1 MILSLFRYFAE
12 HYNLPSI
19 FTYISFRSAMAAV
32 CGFML
37 ALLLGPTIIRKLR
50 ALKLGQEIRQ
60 DGPQDHLKK
69 AGTPTMGG
77 LLIILA
83 VFISSALWFD
93 MLSIYNWILL
103 LAVMGYGL
111 LGFLD
116 DYLKI
121 TRKNSDGLLAR
132 FKLIGQCILG
142 IIIGSLVYYHGNQYT
157 TYIYLPFYKEPVL
170 DLGLWHGAFYISFV
184 TLLLMASSNA
194 VNLTDGLDGLAT
206 GLMLIAL
213 VPFAVIAYIIGRA
226 DFASYLFL
234 PHIAG
239 ASELSIGIL
248 ALLGAS
254 LGFLWFNS
262 HPAQIMMG
270 DTGSLSY
277 GAALGTIAILLKK
290 EILLLIIGGVFV
302 LETLSVILQV
312 FYFKYTKRKHTEG
325 KRLFRM
331 APLHH
336 HFELIGWHENQVVNR
351 FWILGVIFAL
361 FGLLALKIR

>member
-1 MILSLFRYFAE
+1 MILSLFDYFVE
-12 HYNLPSI
+12 HYNLPNI

-32 CGFML
+32 CGFL
-37 ALLLGPTIIRKLR
+37 IALLPGRWVIDKLR
-50 ALKLGQEIRQ
+50 IMKFGQEVRS
-60 DGPQDHLKK
+60 DGPKTHLKK
-69 AGTPTMGG
+69 SGTPTMGG
-77 LLIILA
+77 LLIILS
-83 VFISSALWFD
+83 VLVSSALWLD
-93 MLSIYNWILL
+93 VHSLYNWILL
-103 LAVMGYGL
+103 LAIAGYGL

-121 TRKNSDGLLAR
+121 VRKNSDGLLAR
-132 FKLIGQCILG
+132 FKLIGQFLLG
-142 IIIGSLVYYHGNQYT
+142 ISIGCLVYYNGNEYT
-157 TYIYLPFYKEPVL
+157 TYIYFPFYKEPIL
-170 DLGLWHGAFYISFV
+170 DLGFWNGIPYIAFV
-184 TLLLMASSNA
+184 TLLLTASSNA

-206 GLMLIAL
+206 GLTLITL
-213 VPFAVIAYIIGRA
+213 VPFAVIAYVIGRA

-262 HPAQIMMG
+262 HPARVMMG
-270 DTGSLSY
+270 DTGSLAY
-277 GAALGTIAILLKK
+277 GGALGTIAILLKK
-290 EILLLIIGGVFV
+290 EILLPIIGGVFV

-312 FYFKYTKRKHTEG
+312 LYFKCTGG

-336 HFELIGWHENQVVNR
+336 HFELKGWHENQVVNR

-361 FGLLALKIR
+361 IGLLALKVR